1 MENKNATLENQ
12 RSVNDIE
19 PSNANKKRPPFK
31 LELCL
36 EELIKRG
43 DAGMFE
49 LEALSAYGETCLHTT
64 ISALFNK
71 HGLNFSRTPESHHHK
86 RGGETRFTRYSLS
99 GGESFTKAKAL
110 LKHYQVKRGVITL

>member
-1 MENKNATLENQ
+1 MDNKNATLVNQ

-71 HGLNFSRTPESHHHK
+71 HGIIFSRTPEIHQSK
-86 RGGETRFTRYSLS
+86 RGGITKFTRYALS
-99 GGESFTKAKAL
+99 DGVSTAKARNL
-110 LKHYQVKRGVITL
+110 LKYHQVKRGLDHV